1 MFDKII
7 LAPGRTRTEYVTRE
21 VHEHRAPT
29 DESVKLL
36 REMEQKARDQ
46 VIEAIHVG
54 DTTFECVLHTLK
66 RPMDDSTEL
75 LAIFSMN
82 GKKMTVSHREHNW
95 MGTKAELVIKLR
107 DAMAKEIATTIL
119 LPALALSS
127 DHRGGENV

>member
-46 VIEAIHVG
+46 VIEAIMKSAKTGKVG
-54 DTTFECVLHTLK
+54 DGKIFITEIERVIRIRTGET
-66 RPMDDSTEL
+66 DDS
-75 LAIFSMN
+75 
-82 GKKMTVSHREHNW
+82 
-95 MGTKAELVIKLR
+95 
-107 DAMAKEIATTIL
+107 
-119 LPALALSS
+119 AL
-127 DHRGGENV
+127 